1 LSFVSE
7 TLHSPMLLG
16 QSAQGRLRGSKQQRK
31 TRVVAAP
38 PVQPDDHGTT
48 FPMPMTQVVPTE
60 HTRRARTR
68 TRNHT
73 CTHAHTHTHTLA
85 TTRVR
90 THTHTHIH
98 THTHTHTQGTTW
110 DRSLVTAVAAA
121 VAAEARAAGNDRG
134 FSPELQ
140 VVTDP
145 RFGRGQENFGA
156 DPLFVSEMGVAA
168 LKGLQGSSTGG
179 PDE

>member
-1 LSFVSE
+1 
-7 TLHSPMLLG
+7 
-16 QSAQGRLRGSKQQRK
+16 
-31 TRVVAAP
+31 
-38 PVQPDDHGTT
+38 
-48 FPMPMTQVVPTE
+48 
-60 HTRRARTR
+60 
-68 TRNHT
+68 
-73 CTHAHTHTHTLA
+73 
-85 TTRVR
+85 
-90 THTHTHIH
+90 
-98 THTHTHTQGTTW
+98 
-110 DRSLVTAVAAA
+110 VAAA

-179 PDE
+179 PDEWVFVSFSIFYFVVFFTAYVS